1 MARLHAL
8 RKAGGIG
15 LRYWYSEGYTGVR
28 RGRVAACRYE
38 RTIGKETIEWPVTEI
53 VVSSMKKLGKV
64 EKSESAGT
72 EPQSV
77 SEFSEQITDDD
88 VPI

>member
-1 MARLHAL
+1 MLFGKPAESAY
-8 RKAGGIG
+8 ATGIQKG
-15 LRYWYSEGYTGVR
+15 AQVFVEGELQHR
-28 RGRVAACRYE
+28 RYE